1 MRCSRMQ
8 GGRRQLLKSMHNGA
22 TEAASWILAADLM
35 ARVGVAGKLY
45 ELHPGDGQYD
55 VLAIAPTGELANV
68 YLNRA
73 GSIQVGEQPNER
85 VVAGYEK
92 WHELCSG
99 ESSLGSLADEIAALV
114 GIDADPPSGDEATI
128 YGVIAEV
135 MRLSALHRLG
145 WRCCWGYW
153 DSSGTGGSQPRSE
166 LFAPYRDQLE
176 EFVSWHRVEV
186 SGNQVRNYW
195 FIVDAAD
202 APVACFDVDG
212 YVHRP
217 GHLSVEVATNFAGVP
232 DWGIANALLGGQ
244 IGAAVAAE
252 PATTPG
258 LGISAVLG
266 AFNRKERF
274 HLLAAATSGLSSREL
289 DGASMRLKDPFRRQ
303 LEAVTGWAVPAH
315 AWVAMDYHLS
325 WLHAALQWIGGTAWP
340 GQIPPYP
347 QTLAMDGSA
356 WVTGTQE
363 DVDLIVSWT
372 AHGRPHLLLVEAKG
386 YGAWNTA
393 QLASKITRSQAIVT
407 AAEESGEEVEVR
419 FVLTSPRKSKKVEVT
434 AWPAWAM
441 TSDGTQPIWMPLGVP
456 GGRLATQRVNQEGE
470 PSAAGTVW
478 RITGPT
484 S

>member
-1 MRCSRMQ
+1 MTREREE
-8 GGRRQLLKSMHNGA
+8 LLKRMHNGA
-22 TEAASWILAADLM
+22 TEAASWGLAADLM

-68 YLNRA
+68 HLNRA

-85 VVAGYEK
+85 VVAGFEK
-92 WHELCSG
+92 WHELGSG
-99 ESSLGSLADEIAALV
+99 ESSLGSLADEIAALA
-114 GIDADPPSGDEATI
+114 GMDADPPSGDEATI

-135 MRLSALHRLG
+135 MRLPALHRLG
-145 WRCCWGYW
+145 WRCHWGYW

-166 LFAPYRDQLE
+166 LFADYRDHGELS
-176 EFVSWHRVEV
+176 VTWDGDDV
-186 SGNQVRNYW
+186 SGDQVRNYW
-195 FIVDAAD
+195 FIVDDAD
-202 APVACFDVDG
+202 ARVACFNVDG
-212 YVHRP
+212 HIHRP
-217 GHLSVEVATNFAGVP
+217 GYVPVELAADYPGLP
-232 DWGIANALLGGQ
+232 DWGVANALLRGQ
-244 IGAAVAAE
+244 IKAAVAAE

-274 HLLAAATSGLSSREL
+274 YLLASATSGLSSREL

-325 WLHAALQWIGGTAWP
+325 WWHAALQWIGGAAWP

-393 QLASKITRSQAIVT
+393 QLASKITRLQAIVT
-407 AAEESGEEVEVR
+407 AAEESGLEVEVR
-419 FVLTSPRKSKKVEVT
+419 FVLTSPRKSKKVKVT
-434 AWPAWAM
+434 DWPAWAK
-441 TSDGTQPIWMPLGVP
+441 TPDGTQPIWMQLGVP

-470 PSAAGTVW
+470 PSADGTVW
-478 RITGPT
+478 KITGPT